1 MSDLVDCH
9 ELACEIIS
17 IIVEV
22 IDKPPSTD
30 AFQLRLY
37 ASSFDEL
44 GVVVNAD
51 AMYTA
56 GESVE
61 VTQQADDLISSQL
74 VFILFSYA

>member
-9 ELACEIIS
+9 KLACEIIP

-22 IDKPPSTD
+22 IDEPPSTD

-51 AMYTA
+51 AMYTV

-61 VTQQADDLISSQL
+61 MTQQADDLISSQL
-74 VFILFSYA
+74 VFSLFSYA